1 MTTSK
6 GNSNPVLPLFIN
18 LPKGVPVLSTQH
30 DIIEH
35 IDPEALTPHPDNS
48 MKHGDGQITQLVASF
63 EQFGFNGVIVI
74 DESNVVLAGHGRRLA
89 SIRAGMKTVPCL
101 RRAGLS
107 EAQKRAYIIAD
118 NQIGRNGEWDEAV
131 LAQQLALLKDDGFDL
146 DTLGIGADALASLAD
161 LGAAPTEQASDTEKA
176 PPASPAIKRR
186 RGVEAIEDVINERER
201 QIAVEGWA
209 PAHDD
214 RYQAGELPRAAACYA
229 LHGCAPQQDDGC
241 SSQWPFP
248 AAWWKPGAPRRN
260 LVKAAALLIAEIERL
275 DRDAKRRAVIA
286 EAAAKAA
293 AKAAEKLDRAA
304 AKSER

>member
-1 MTTSK
+1 MK
-6 GNSNPVLPLFIN
+6 
-18 LPKGVPVLSTQH
+18 TQH

-63 EQFGFNGVIVI
+63 EQFGFNGVIVV
-74 DESNVVLAGHGRRLA
+74 DEGNVVLAGHGRRLA
-89 SIRAGMKTVPCL
+89 AIRAGMKTVPCL
-101 RRAGLS
+101 RRTGLS

-118 NQIGRNGEWDEAV
+118 NQIARNGEWDETV

-146 DTLGIGADALASLAD
+146 GTLGIGADALASLSNLSAATAK
-161 LGAAPTEQASDTEKA
+161 LGEGAEVDKA
-176 PPASPAIKRR
+176 PPAAPVVKRR
-186 RGVEAIEDVINERER
+186 RGVEAVEEVINERER

-214 RYQAGELPRAAACYA
+214 KYQDGELPRAAACYA
-229 LHGCAPQQDDGC
+229 LHGCAPQQDDGP
-241 SSQWPFP
+241 SQWPFP
-248 AAWWKPGAPRRN
+248 AEWWKPGTPRRN

-275 DRDAKRRAVIA
+275 DRAEKRRAVIA

-304 AKSER
+304 SKGGR